1 MWDFIWKAY
10 LVCSVIVFIWSCAE
24 AFLAENDGRY
34 KLSIRISSVIIC
46 TVLGSLILIVEFFS
60 EESHSKRNLE
70 VRNLIQPRHAKH
82 VGV

>member
-24 AFLAENDGRY
+24 AFLAENNGRY

-46 TVLGSLILIVEFFS
+46 TVLGSLILIVEFFRRVALKKKS
-60 EESHSKRNLE
+60 
-70 VRNLIQPRHAKH
+70 
-82 VGV
+82 